1 MGVYLDLL
9 IPNPQVIGPDGL
21 DAEWRNAFR
30 VVTRIPVGQDYSVY
44 AQLRDLRGDTMEADR
59 PDVPKRPHI
68 EPRAFP
74 PDIRIPLYGDDGRR
88 EADSDALGRPL
99 TFVTAGQLRLL
110 HVEQSNPWNRALGMF
125 LSVLPLTTPIVL
137 YWH

>member
-9 IPNPQVIGPDGL
+9 IPNPQNIGPEGL
-21 DAEWRNAFR
+21 TAEWRNAFR
-30 VVTRIPVGQDYSVY
+30 VATRIPVGQDYRVY
-44 AQLRDLRGDTMEADR
+44 AQLRDLSGDTMGADR

-74 PDIRIPLYGDDGRR
+74 PDIRIPLYGDGRR
-88 EADSDALGRPL
+88 EIDSDAFERPL
-99 TFVTAGQLRLL
+99 TFVTAGQLRMLR
-110 HVEQSNPWNRALGMF
+110 VEESSPWNRALGMF
-125 LSVLPLTTPIVL
+125 LSALPLTTPIVL

>member
-9 IPNPQVIGPDGL
+9 IPNPQVIGPEGL
-21 DAEWRNAFR
+21 NAEWRNAFR

-44 AQLRDLRGDTMEADR
+44 AQLRDLSGDTMGADR

-68 EPRAFP
+68 DPRALP
-74 PDIRIPLYGDDGRR
+74 SDVRIPLYGDNGRR
-88 EADSDALGRPL
+88 EVSSDALGRPL
-99 TFVTAGQLRLL
+99 TFVTAGQLRVLR
-110 HVEQSNPWNRALGMF
+110 VEESSPWNRALGMLF
-125 LSVLPLTTPIVL
+125 SALPLTTPIVL

>member
-9 IPNPQVIGPDGL
+9 IPNPQVIGPEGL
-21 DAEWRNAFR
+21 DAEWRRAFR
-30 VVTRIPVGQDYSVY
+30 VPVRIPVGQDYRVY
-44 AQLRDLRGDTMEADR
+44 AQLRDLSGDTMGADR

-68 EPRAFP
+68 EPRALP
-74 PDIRIPLYGDDGRR
+74 PDILIPLYDERGRR
-88 EADSDALGRPL
+88 EGNVDAYGRPL
-99 TFVTAGQLRLL
+99 TFVTAGQLRVLR
-110 HVEQSNPWNRALGMF
+110 VEESSPWNRALGMF